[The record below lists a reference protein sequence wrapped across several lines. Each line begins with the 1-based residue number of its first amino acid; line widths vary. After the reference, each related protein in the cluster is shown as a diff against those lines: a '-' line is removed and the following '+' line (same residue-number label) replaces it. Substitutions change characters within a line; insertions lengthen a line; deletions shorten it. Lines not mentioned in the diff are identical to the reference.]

1 MAHPLYWPGKRYFYP
16 IGNTSAVSL
25 ARDVSPDK
33 DISLLLLGCGDPRNV
48 LFTLFCEHKNTT
60 RKLDFTCIDVEP
72 AVLARN
78 ILLFSL
84 VIDNKPMDHIF
95 DIFFHFYLEK
105 ASLDLLVSQCCSLVT
120 VSASLLTWRT
130 SKYGATLRICN
141 EHTLSE
147 IRKKWQD
154 YAAMHTLPKSKL
166 QSISAGFKST
176 VADYQKDSKGSYWHT
191 SRSAGPLMMYAI
203 GILSECYRD
212 FWKHGTTFI
221 SASRQSTAN
230 LLNPAFV
237 YTQVGTRCDVHYG
250 TDPVM
255 PFHLAPIFGNN
266 GVKPS
271 RSDIVKGIR
280 DQFHNWCNAFRGSY
294 EHNQCI
300 IRVLF
305 ADAISGTRAIQKYRD
320 LGLLKTR
327 IPVCQWQTSTIILDR
342 EELRTAPTIFDVI
355 DTSNLDD
362 HLGLLNVLVAA
373 VPLLTVSGDGVL
385 YLESLL
391 TSQANDE
398 TPMDFAKRFHADL
411 SVMSVL
417 FGLCPVDFVTGYSSR
432 GNVHEL
438 VAYELL
444 HRQAESIQ
452 FHQVTTWKILC
463 SGPLVIDPWQ
473 LGTFLYDLYHSLFE
487 EEDAL
492 TFWKKHGVN
501 PFQAISK
508 SSIAHYSRES
518 FVLLLQFIWHRL
530 QLSQE
535 EWMAV
540 VDRFMDIQ
548 MADSSMKMDT
558 VRYQDFCGLLHL
570 YGVYSVDMY
579 RLSSIPCLGP
589 FVSWPRVPPIVRV
602 FLKVPR
608 EKLNVF
614 TQKQAHTPS
623 LEAGMRGPRM
633 HNLFC
638 SIHAAF
644 GTITATGTSANPT
657 VVFEEDPEGFH
668 GSRPLIVSFVMPST
682 ILTGTGPLYDRPD
695 QLRITFNCKNGSSNV
710 MLYMSI
716 LGPHLEI
723 HSAPLLDRE
732 SVIVI
737 PEQPFPGQ
745 GFVKESPT
753 TCVGSIG
760 SQTLLSATFNEE
772 SDLLETFSTKI
783 MVDTDLAK
791 SALQSG
797 GEVKLTQLSFNTAQ
811 LSLGPMTQAIS
822 FPFPITAAKNK
833 LRIARKSLWI
843 EMLVPLRTSF
853 TSEKLDVNVFPVA
866 FPQLFPWS
874 VHHLNLECLPTIN
887 LKAQKI
893 EYWIDPHLAASFSK
907 RETKARKKKQT
918 DALMFVK
925 DTIHAIM
932 VQAAGTQPKGSAPQH
947 VFALRDKATNNCDT
961 LVFVDQLRYDL
972 SSHTI
977 VCDGYVL
984 PMNYKRL
991 DEIEPHFAKLVFNS
1005 RIVNVLLEPGE
1016 MTSWKQLLVVFAERC
1031 RNWKHLAS
1039 CEYNITGQVP
1049 LTTRVEAIPLC
1060 SCGEGQDVQALLN
1073 VPLWKPVAKYC
1084 TRIAI
1089 SPLFAV
1095 SYLESVGRLNRS
1107 CCVCRAKAN
1116 KTCPECKK
1124 DRYCGQG
1131 CQKKDWKRHKLANH
1145 NIFGN

>member
-1 MAHPLYWPGKRYFYP
+1 MAHPLYWPGKHYFYP
-16 IGNTSAVSL
+16 IGKHICH
-25 ARDVSPDK
+25 K

-105 ASLDLLVSQCCSLVT
+105 ASLDLLVSQCS
-120 VSASLLTWRT
+120 SLLTWRT

-154 YAAMHTLPKSKL
+154 YAVMHTLPKSKL
-166 QSISAGFKST
+166 QSISTGFKST
-176 VADYQKDSKGSYWHT
+176 VADYQKDNKGSYWHT

-203 GILSECYRD
+203 GILSECYQD

-230 LLNPAFV
+230 LLNPTFV
-237 YTQVGTRCDVHYG
+237 YTQVGTQCDVHYG

-300 IRVLF
+300 IRVLI

-327 IPVCQWQTSTIILDR
+327 IPVCPWQTSTIILDR
-342 EELRTAPTIFDVI
+342 EELRTAPTVFDVI

-438 VAYELL
+438 VAYELI

-501 PFQAISK
+501 PLQAIRK
-508 SSIAHYSRES
+508 SGIAHYSRES

-548 MADSSMKMDT
+548 MADSSMKMDNCQIS
-558 VRYQDFCGLLHL
+558 RLLRAIAPLWGLLSGYL
-570 YGVYSVDMY
+570 
-579 RLSSIPCLGP
+579 IP
-589 FVSWPRVPPIVRV
+589 
-602 FLKVPR
+602 
-608 EKLNVF
+608 
-614 TQKQAHTPS
+614 PS

-638 SIHAAF
+638 SLHAAF

-657 VVFEEDPEGFH
+657 GFH
-668 GSRPLIVSFVMPST
+668 GSRPLIV
-682 ILTGTGPLYDRPD
+682 
-695 QLRITFNCKNGSSNV
+695 SSNV

-753 TCVGSIG
+753 TCMGSIG
-760 SQTLLSATFNEE
+760 SQTLLNATFNEE

-811 LSLGPMTQAIS
+811 LSLGTMTQAIS

-843 EMLVPLRTSF
+843 E
-853 TSEKLDVNVFPVA
+853 LDVNVFPVA

-874 VHHLNLECLPTIN
+874 
-887 LKAQKI
+887 AQEK
-893 EYWIDPHLAASFSK
+893 YWIDPHLAASFSK
-907 RETKARKKKQT
+907 RESKARKKKQT

-932 VQAAGTQPKGSAPQH
+932 VQAAAVHPNMFLHFVT
-947 VFALRDKATNNCDT
+947 KATNNCDT

-984 PMNYKRL
+984 PMNHKRL

-1039 CEYNITGQVP
+1039 CEYNIAGQVP

-1060 SCGEGQDVQALLN
+1060 SCGEGQDVQTLLMFPCGN
-1073 VPLWKPVAKYC
+1073 QLQN
-1084 TRIAI
+1084 IAQELQFLHCLQCLI
-1089 SPLFAV
+1089 WRV
-1095 SYLESVGRLNRS
+1095 LERLNQS